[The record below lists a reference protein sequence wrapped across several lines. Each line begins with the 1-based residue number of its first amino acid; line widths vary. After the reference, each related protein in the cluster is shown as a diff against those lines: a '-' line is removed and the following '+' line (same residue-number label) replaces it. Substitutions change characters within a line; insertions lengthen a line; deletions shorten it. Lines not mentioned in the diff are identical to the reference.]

1 MNPRVLTLT
10 AGNFAVGTGGL
21 VLAGILPL
29 IARDTGVA
37 ITTAGQLVTVFALT
51 YAVGAP
57 VLATLTAAAPRRAL
71 MIAAL
76 LIFAAGNGLVAVAP
90 DFGTLTLARVVAAL
104 GAAMFTPTASAVAVA
119 LVPREQRGRA
129 LALVIA
135 GLSVATVLG
144 VPLGTLLGQR
154 FGWRLTFAFVALSG
168 VLAAAGVRVLL
179 PTVATP
185 PAAGLRTRLAL
196 LRQGAVVGALAVTM
210 LVTTGQFAV
219 YTYLASLLEEVTGLG
234 EGGVSA
240 MLLLFGAASV
250 VGSVL
255 GGWGTDRWGV
265 GRTLVAGIGGL
276 TLALFALSP
285 AAGALPFAALVVAG
299 SGVAGWVFSAPQQ
312 YRLLALAPDA
322 SGIVLSLNQS
332 ALYTGVAAGAALG
345 GLVLNTSGV
354 SSLGWVAGL
363 VVALALGVAL
373 LGVALAPYAP
383 AAERVPARA

>member
-76 LIFAAGNGLVAVAP
+76 LIFAAGNGLAAVAP
-90 DFGTLTLARVVAAL
+90 DFGALTLARVVAAL

-255 GGWGTDRWGV
+255 GGWGTDRWG
-265 GRTLVAGIGGL
+265 GG
-276 TLALFALSP
+276 APWWP
-285 AAGALPFAALVVAG
+285 ASAG
-299 SGVAGWVFSAPQQ
+299 SPSPCSPCPRRRAPCPSP
-312 YRLLALAPDA
+312 RWSSPVRA
-322 SGIVLSLNQS
+322 SRVG
-332 ALYTGVAAGAALG
+332 
-345 GLVLNTSGV
+345 
-354 SSLGWVAGL
+354 SSTRRSSTACSPWRRTR
-363 VVALALGVAL
+363 
-373 LGVALAPYAP
+373 P
-383 AAERVPARA
+383 ASSCR